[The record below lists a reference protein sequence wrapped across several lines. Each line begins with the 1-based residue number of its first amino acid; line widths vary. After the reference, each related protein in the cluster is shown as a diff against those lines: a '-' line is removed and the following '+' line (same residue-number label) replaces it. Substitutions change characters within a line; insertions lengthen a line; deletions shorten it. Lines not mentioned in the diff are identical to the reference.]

1 MDWAEYWYNT
11 SHHNSISCTPFKA
24 LYGRDPP
31 TLIRFEQGSTANS
44 FLEEQLQE
52 RDAILDDLKAQLLRA
67 QQIMK
72 HQADV
77 KRRDMEFAVGDLVF
91 LKLQPYR
98 QKSVVTKL
106 HEKLASRYFGPFEV
120 LERIGKVAYKLS
132 LPPEAKI
139 HPVFHISQL
148 KKAVGSAPVHPT
160 IPAQLTE
167 DMIMVAEPE
176 EILGI
181 RNASIGGAITAEV
194 LVKWKGL
201 PEFEATWEDYAS
213 LDTRFLTFTLRTRW
227 LFGVEVMQG
236 LNWAS
241 PINRRSYSHMQG
253 REQLR
258 IN

>member
-31 TLIRFEQGSTANS
+31 TLICFEQGSTANS
-44 FLEEQLQE
+44 SLEEQLQE
-52 RDAILDDLKAQLLRA
+52 RDAILDDLKAHLLRA

-98 QKSVVTKL
+98 QKSVVTRL
-106 HEKLASRYFGPFEV
+106 HEKLAARYFGPFKV

-148 KKAVGSAPVHPT
+148 KKAIGSAPVCPT
-160 IPAQLTE
+160 IPAQLTK

-176 EILGI
+176 EILGV
-181 RNASIGGAITAEV
+181 RNASIGGAMTAEV

-201 PEFEATWEDYAS
+201 PDFEATWEDYAS
-213 LDTRFLTFTLRTRW
+213 LDLRFPDFHLEDKVAFWVGGNASTQLGQPNKPPVLFTYTRKRAAK
-227 LFGVEVMQG
+227 
-236 LNWAS
+236 N
-241 PINRRSYSHMQG
+241 
-253 REQLR
+253 
-258 IN
+258 